1 MFSPAE
7 CSDDSSPSYHLTV
20 TTREIPSKDL
30 CLAQSTQQAT
40 RGIIKGCFGHT
51 VGLGGLLHSNRE
63 PGYTATANCLCF
75 PYLKP
80 WVACGSGALCASGS
94 YMCLYHVLECKY
106 GYVCVSVLCVWM
118 WHVHEYMYGYMCVSV
133 LCVWMCHVDDCAV
146 CESGP
151 CVCICALTLNT
162 YVLFS
167 TWLLPA
173 PPSSISVDTILSL
186 SCPSRLGCVL
196 LL

>member
-80 WVACGSGALCASGS
+80 WAACGSGALCASGS

-118 WHVHEYMYGYMCVSV
+118 W
-133 LCVWMCHVDDCAV
+133 HVDDCAV